1 MLETDADRIW
11 TLLAKEL
18 TEEATPEDLLDLQ
31 KLESRH
37 PEFCHRARLILKWW
51 YLNQIREQ
59 TTLNEKRE

>member
-18 TEEATPEDLLDLQ
+18 TEEATAEDLLDLK
-31 KLESRH
+31 KLENRY
-37 PEFCHRARLILKWW
+37 PEFCNRARLILKWW